1 MDKDCAL
8 QGFRPIMRQKVKGK
22 RMKRLLITG
31 AAGELGQ
38 MLRGRLAP
46 MAEILRLSVISDLGR
61 PAKNVECFTCD
72 LADEEAV
79 FDIVAD
85 CDGIVHL
92 GGVSVERSFDLIS
105 PANLRGVYNLYE
117 AARVNGMPRILFAST
132 NHTIGFYK
140 QDRRLHADD
149 PVRPDGLYGVSKVFG
164 EAMARMYH
172 EKFGQET
179 AIVRIGSCTAEP
191 KDWRALSSWFS
202 HDDFVSLI
210 ETVFRVPRLGCP
222 IVWGASDN
230 DAGWWDNSAAGY
242 LGWVPKD
249 NAADHLD
256 RIRSEVPRPSRN
268 APVAV
273 YQGGVF
279 TAEPIQRGKK

>member
-1 MDKDCAL
+1 MDEHCAR
-8 QGFRPIMRQKVKGK
+8 QEFRPIMRRKAERK

-31 AAGELGQ
+31 AAGALGQ
-38 MLRGRLAP
+38 MLRERLAP
-46 MAEILRLSVISDLGR
+46 MAEVLRLSDIADLGR
-61 PAKNVECFTCD
+61 PAKNEEVFSCD
-72 LADEEAV
+72 LANEEAV

-92 GGVSVERSFDLIS
+92 GGVSVERSFDQIS

-132 NHTIGFYK
+132 NHTIGYYK
-140 QDRRLHADD
+140 QDQRLHASD

-164 EAMARMYH
+164 EAMARMYYD
-172 EKFGQET
+172 KFGQET

-191 KDWRALSSWFS
+191 QDWRALGSWFS

-210 ETVFRVPRLGCP
+210 GTVFRVPRLGCP
-222 IVWGASDN
+222 IIWGASKN

-242 LGWVPKD
+242 LGWAPQD

-256 RIRSEVPRPSRN
+256 RIQSEVPRPAKN

-273 YQGGVF
+273 YQGGSF
-279 TAEPIQRGKK
+279 TAEPIHREKK